1 MSAQRLEWKVGLF
14 VLVCLVLLAAM
25 MVKFSKGLASL
36 GGTYEIILTTSDVG
50 GVQENAA
57 VRMAGVKVGQ
67 VRRID
72 YDSTNLEVVLHL
84 AVQNRYQIPANS
96 LFTIETAG
104 FLGEQ
109 YIAISPQEKT
119 SEHLAP
125 GARVPTREPFNL
137 QEAARSAM
145 QLIRNVDGTVTNL
158 NIALTRVDRT
168 LLSEESLSNVT
179 AGIANF
185 RQVSEETLTTVRNF
199 RQLSER
205 AESTVSGLHSLV
217 ETNSPAVSGSLSN
230 LLSFS
235 RQLQSVTNLVAFSEQ
250 LNRLGADLREVI
262 ATNRA
267 DLTETV
273 QNIES
278 ASSSLKEL
286 MSDLQA
292 GKGLAGRLLKSPEL
306 DSQTTLLISNLTVVS
321 SNLARFGLLYRPKP
335 PKTPATN
342 APAIRTYPG
351 RTMFDR

>member
-1 MSAQRLEWKVGLF
+1 
-14 VLVCLVLLAAM
+14 
-25 MVKFSKGLASL
+25 
-36 GGTYEIILTTSDVG
+36 
-50 GVQENAA
+50 
-57 VRMAGVKVGQ
+57 
-67 VRRID
+67 
-72 YDSTNLEVVLHL
+72 
-84 AVQNRYQIPANS
+84 
-96 LFTIETAG
+96 
-104 FLGEQ
+104 
-109 YIAISPQEKT
+109 
-119 SEHLAP
+119 
-125 GARVPTREPFNL
+125 
-137 QEAARSAM
+137 
-145 QLIRNVDGTVTNL
+145 
-158 NIALTRVDRT
+158 
-168 LLSEESLSNVT
+168 
-179 AGIANF
+179 
-185 RQVSEETLTTVRNF
+185 
-199 RQLSER
+199 
-205 AESTVSGLHSLV
+205 VSGLHSLV